1 MLQCSCQLWCLFMR
15 VFLLCVTEMPAFISL
30 SFSVCVGVLV
40 VKRGCQSSCQTDSH
54 SSLLCNS
61 LISLLSSETHTHTH
75 TLSTDALNMQ
85 IVLMTA
91 YIFVRKCTPINMQSK
106 CRAAAHRGN
115 EEQTCCYHWVQLIA
129 TESWLFRGH
138 SIEIGVFAAL
148 PRTCLIPHV
157 TKSVLC
163 LPHLD
168 FFFFPKLART
178 QEREFL
184 TCTPDTQ
191 ATNLENVREKVLFN
205 VNNLLSS
212 QLQCYANVVVA
223 LVRSCTRHTRACEP
237 NMG

>member
-30 SFSVCVGVLV
+30 SFSVCVCVGVLV
-40 VKRGCQSSCQTDSH
+40 VKRGSQSSCQTDSH

-61 LISLLSSETHTHTH
+61 LISLLSSETHTH

-168 FFFFPKLART
+168 FFFFS
-178 QEREFL
+178 
-184 TCTPDTQ
+184 
-191 ATNLENVREKVLFN
+191 KVGKD
-205 VNNLLSS
+205 
-212 QLQCYANVVVA
+212 
-223 LVRSCTRHTRACEP
+223 TRARIPHLHPWYPGDKFRKCPWE
-237 NMG
+237 GLI

>member
-1 MLQCSCQLWCLFMR
+1 MQQLNQ
-15 VFLLCVTEMPAFISL
+15 PAVI
-30 SFSVCVGVLV
+30 
-40 VKRGCQSSCQTDSH
+40 RDA
-54 SSLLCNS
+54 
-61 LISLLSSETHTHTH
+61 HTH

-168 FFFFPKLART
+168 FFFFS
-178 QEREFL
+178 
-184 TCTPDTQ
+184 
-191 ATNLENVREKVLFN
+191 KVGKD
-205 VNNLLSS
+205 
-212 QLQCYANVVVA
+212 
-223 LVRSCTRHTRACEP
+223 TRARIPHLHPWYPGDKFRKCPWE
-237 NMG
+237 GLI

>member
-91 YIFVRKCTPINMQSK
+91 YIFVRKCTPINRQSK

-168 FFFFPKLART
+168 FFFFQSWQGHKSENSSLAPLIPRR
-178 QEREFL
+178 QI
-184 TCTPDTQ
+184 
-191 ATNLENVREKVLFN
+191 
-205 VNNLLSS
+205 
-212 QLQCYANVVVA
+212 
-223 LVRSCTRHTRACEP
+223 
-237 NMG
+237 